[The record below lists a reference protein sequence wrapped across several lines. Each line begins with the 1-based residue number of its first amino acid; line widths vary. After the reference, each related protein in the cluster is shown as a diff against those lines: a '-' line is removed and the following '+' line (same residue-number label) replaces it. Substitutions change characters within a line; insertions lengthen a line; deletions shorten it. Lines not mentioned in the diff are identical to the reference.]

1 MTNSIS
7 IELTDEYRQQAY
19 VFARKQRNQKRAEEV
34 YRNTLVVLAT
44 KNFLDILGI
53 NNDLSKGFSWN
64 FLGQQIG
71 DIADLYLPDFKQSIE
86 CRVIRKTESKC
97 HIPQEV
103 QSDRLGYLFIELDDS
118 YETAEIIG
126 FVPQVSVSEL
136 PRSYFQ
142 GLDLFLEHLDKVS
155 GKSLISIGE
164 LMEGYFQ
171 DWMINIQ
178 TLLDNIQYLNRE
190 QFRLTFKSVEDKKI
204 RGTEDEIEEIKE
216 IKGKIEKIGDDN
228 ELWKQGEKLWELLS
242 REKLWSLLSAEDRQ
256 YIYCPKIAAKDLTD
270 YVDYPVALMVGIMKK
285 PNSQKLL
292 IMIRVLPLESQQLPT
307 NLLPQGIK
315 LTITDLSDNEIIKV
329 VESQEGNIF
338 IQYKFL
344 ADLDDKFSVGVEIN
358 NRNFTQEFLV

>member
-64 FLGQQIG
+64 FLGQQVG

-164 LMEGYFQ
+164 LMKGYFQ

-178 TLLDNIQYLNRE
+178 TIQTLLDNIQYSNRE
-190 QFRLTFKSVEDKKI
+190 QFRLTFKSVEDEKI
-204 RGTEDEIEEIKE
+204 RGIEE
-216 IKGKIEKIGDDN
+216 IKGKIEKIEDDN
-228 ELWKQGEKLWELLS
+228 ELWEQGQKLWRLLS
-242 REKLWSLLSAEDRQ
+242 PEDHQ
-256 YIYCPKIAAKDLTD
+256 YIYCPKIAFKDLTG

-292 IMIRVLPLESQQLPT
+292 IMIRVFPPESQQLPT

-358 NRNFTQEFLV
+358 NQNFTQEFLV

>member
-164 LMEGYFQ
+164 LMKGYFQ

-178 TLLDNIQYLNRE
+178 TIQTLLDNIQYSNRE
-190 QFRLTFKSVEDKKI
+190 QFRLTFKSVEDEKI
-204 RGTEDEIEEIKE
+204 RGIEE
-216 IKGKIEKIGDDN
+216 IKGKIEKIEDDN
-228 ELWKQGEKLWELLS
+228 ELWEQGQKLWRLLS
-242 REKLWSLLSAEDRQ
+242 PEDHQ
-256 YIYCPKIAAKDLTD
+256 YIYCPKIAFKDLTD

-285 PNSQKLL
+285 PTNSQKLL
-292 IMIRVLPLESQQLPT
+292 IMIRVFPLESQQLPT

-329 VESQEGNIF
+329 VESKEGNIF

>member
-64 FLGQQIG
+64 FLGQQVG

-164 LMEGYFQ
+164 LMKGYFQ

-178 TLLDNIQYLNRE
+178 TIQTLLDNIQYSNRE
-190 QFRLTFKSVEDKKI
+190 QFRLTFKSVEDEKI
-204 RGTEDEIEEIKE
+204 RGIEE
-216 IKGKIEKIGDDN
+216 IKGKIEKIEDDN
-228 ELWKQGEKLWELLS
+228 ELWEQGQKLWRLLS
-242 REKLWSLLSAEDRQ
+242 PEDHQ
-256 YIYCPKIAAKDLTD
+256 YIYCPKIAFKDLTD

-292 IMIRVLPLESQQLPT
+292 IMIRVFPPESQQLPT

-358 NRNFTQEFLV
+358 NQNFTQEFLV

>member
-164 LMEGYFQ
+164 LMKGYFQ

-178 TLLDNIQYLNRE
+178 TIQTLLDNIQYSNRE
-190 QFRLTFKSVEDKKI
+190 QFRLTFKSVEDEKI
-204 RGTEDEIEEIKE
+204 RGIEE
-216 IKGKIEKIGDDN
+216 IKGKIEKIEDDN
-228 ELWKQGEKLWELLS
+228 ELWEQGQKLWRLLS
-242 REKLWSLLSAEDRQ
+242 PEDHQ
-256 YIYCPKIAAKDLTD
+256 YIYCPKIAFKDLTD

-292 IMIRVLPLESQQLPT
+292 IMIRVFPPESQQLPT

-358 NRNFTQEFLV
+358 NQNFTQEFLV